1 MKVAEKLDRIILIER
16 QKMMKKLKRILV
28 GIDVFEKSDNVLK
41 RALVLAKE
49 NKSDLFIV
57 HAVRTPWL
65 DVPSYFGSKDIE
77 IDKEG
82 IKKKIEKKIKT
93 LDKEAKVPCFIFVKE
108 GNADDIILYES
119 KLHKANMI
127 IIGAHSKSKGKKRI
141 IGTTAEKVANRSHL
155 PVLIVKNNVKK
166 PYKNII
172 APTDFGMQSK
182 QSILFAQKVFPT
194 ASISIVNTFEV
205 IYMEGPYAVVG
216 RDLSQYN
223 DVAKSCAKSDLKEFM
238 KEVSVKKG
246 KVIDGELYAKETL
259 LEYIKDG
266 TYDLVV
272 LGSRG
277 TAGFK
282 ALLGSVATYILRE
295 TSNDVLIYVP

>member
-1 MKVAEKLDRIILIER
+1 
-16 QKMMKKLKRILV
+16 MMKKMNRILV

-57 HAVRTPWL
+57 HAVKTPWL
-65 DVPSYFGSKDIE
+65 DVPSYFGSKDVD
-77 IDKEG
+77 IDKKG
-82 IKKKIEKKIKT
+82 IQKKIEKKIKA
-93 LDKEAKVPCFIFVKE
+93 LNKETNVSCFIFVKE

-119 KLHKANMI
+119 KLHKADMI
-127 IIGAHSKSKGKKRI
+127 IIGAHSKAKGKKSI
-141 IGTTAEKVANRSHL
+141 VGTTAEKVANQSHL
-155 PVLIVKNNVKK
+155 PVLIVKNAAKK

-182 QSILFAQKVFPT
+182 QSILFAKMVFPT
-194 ASISIVNTFEV
+194 SEVDIVNAFET

-223 DVAKSCAKSDLKEFM
+223 DVAKSCAKSDLKDFM
-238 KEVSVKKG
+238 KEVAVKKG

-259 LEYIKDG
+259 LEYIKEG
-266 TYDLVV
+266 GYDLVV
-272 LGSRG
+272 IGSRG
-277 TAGFK
+277 TSGFK
-282 ALLGSVATYILRE
+282 AILGSMATYILRN
-295 TSNDVLIYVP
+295 TSNDVLVYVP